1 MMDLNT
7 EITKILPE
15 PGSRSVIFA
24 GGRAR
29 LFFSQ
34 ISIVCSFCTE
44 MPRIVKREMR
54 FDNGEEPRVEKRNNR
69 GEGVQEQN
77 EAERRVVRS
86 QIQAVKNLVQEGK
99 EELSRANPEVVKQL
113 IGKLDS
119 VQHQVQKPREQVADL
134 ETLLEITNGVLNSA
148 KVHCNEGV
156 TPTDFV
162 TSLLR
167 DFGQRGGGNHDNS
180 QNLMAWS
187 DIGKR
192 FGYVFRRVPGCCT
205 MLGPMDTEL
214 KQRKVPVSRKRVKPT
229 ESARPE
235 ELDNTVEEKTDTDKN
250 VIAMFNILKKKK
262 KNVRLENLVLNRNSF
277 AQTVENIFA
286 LSFLVK
292 DGRVEIKVDENGCH
306 LVSPK
311 NSPRAELIASKEVSY
326 SHFIFRFDFKDW
338 QVMKDMVEVGEELMP
353 HRSPVSV
360 SGGSQGDYAGQRS
373 QANAPRKMLRQ
384 MQLPS
389 ERERESCNKMNG
401 QYLSKGVL

>member
-1 MMDLNT
+1 
-7 EITKILPE
+7 
-15 PGSRSVIFA
+15 
-24 GGRAR
+24 
-29 LFFSQ
+29 
-34 ISIVCSFCTE
+34 

-54 FDNGEEPRVEKRNNR
+54 FDHGEEPREGKGEKGNNR

-86 QIQAVKNLVQEGK
+86 QIQAVKNLVQDGR
-99 EELSRANPEVVKQL
+99 EELSRPNPEVVKQL

-134 ETLLEITNGVLNSA
+134 ETLLEITIGVLNSA

-156 TPTDFV
+156 TPSDFV

-167 DFGQRGGGNHDNS
+167 DFGQGGGINHANS

-187 DIGKR
+187 DIGKTL
-192 FGYVFRRVPGCCT
+192 GYVFRRVPGCCT

-214 KQRKVPVSRKRVKPT
+214 KQRKVPVSRKRVRLT
-229 ESARPE
+229 ERARPE
-235 ELDNTVEEKTDTDKN
+235 ELDNTVEEKTDTAKN
-250 VIAMFNILKKKK
+250 VIAMFNILKKK

-311 NSPRAELIASKEVSY
+311 NSPRAELIASRDVSY

-353 HRSPVSV
+353 HRSPITVSC
-360 SGGSQGDYAGQRS
+360 GSQGDYAGQRS
-373 QANAPRKMLRQ
+373 QAKAPSTPIRKLCRNRGLVIQ
-384 MQLPS
+384 EQSVAEDSL
-389 ERERESCNKMNG
+389 EREDAAGNAIAIR
-401 QYLSKGVL
+401 KGKRKLQ